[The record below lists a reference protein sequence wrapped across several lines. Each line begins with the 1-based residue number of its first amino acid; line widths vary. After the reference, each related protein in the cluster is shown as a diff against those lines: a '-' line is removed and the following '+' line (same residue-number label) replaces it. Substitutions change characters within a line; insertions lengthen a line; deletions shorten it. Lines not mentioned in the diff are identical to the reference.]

1 MRPTSLI
8 LALTLPLARL
18 QAQSAPPDSGAEVR
32 ITLAPHLEPHRLQG
46 RLLSIDADSVRLLD
60 EVRGRAVSLS
70 RSQVAL
76 VQVRDG
82 RRSNVARNAAIG
94 TAVGIGAGLGYSLL
108 KSAVSGICPAPEG
121 WDCTSN
127 VQPSSASD
135 AVKTAAI
142 GGAVGLV
149 TGALIGLATH
159 NDAWKTVSPSRATT
173 LLLRPG
179 ARGAGAVGL
188 SIKF

>member
-1 MRPTSLI
+1 MRSISLI
-8 LALTLPLARL
+8 LALILPPVAL
-18 QAQSAPPDSGAEVR
+18 QAQSAAPDSGAEVR
-32 ITLAPHLEPHRLQG
+32 ITLAAHLEPHRLQG
-46 RLLSIDADSVRLLD
+46 RLVSIDADSVRLLD

-94 TAVGIGAGLGYSLL
+94 TAVGIGAGLGYSLV
-108 KSAVSGICPAPEG
+108 KSAMSGICPAPEG

-127 VQPSSASD
+127 VQSSSSSD

-142 GGAVGLV
+142 GGAIGLV

-159 NDAWKTVSPSRATT
+159 HDAWKTVSTSQDAT
-173 LLLRPG
+173 LLLRPD
-179 ARGAGAVGL
+179 ARGIAGVGL